1 MCDKD
6 NSSKY
11 HKSTTVAGVEGFF
24 QGLGGLFGLSGFWT
38 PVNNDGLTQAKTD
51 MDNLKTTYDAL
62 VQNDEDILNK
72 KQKEFAKDQSDY
84 IQLVQAFHDEI
95 IQEQIQSN
103 SLYIQ
108 IIGIIVI
115 IIIIYLIVL

>member
-1 MCDKD
+1 MCD
-6 NSSKY
+6 SSNNKY
-11 HKSTTVAGVEGFF
+11 SKSTSAAAAQGVF
-24 QGLGGLFGLSGFWT
+24 QGMAGLFGLSGFWT

-72 KQKEFAKDQSDY
+72 KQQEFAKDQSEY